1 MNRRRSRTRMRENN
15 FRSISLFVLFNLI
28 NCLTA
33 SAQVVNDSIMVD
45 GNYRT
50 FHYQAPAPSS
60 KPQHIIFILHGSG
73 GNGMEMMPR
82 SSSLQNIAEKEK
94 ILLVFPDGY
103 KHFWNECRK
112 AATSD
117 ANLENIDE
125 QTFFLSMIRRLSS
138 TFGTDTNTA
147 FALGF
152 SGGGHMSYKLALTL
166 PKKFKAITAVVA
178 NLPDSSN
185 MDCTASGVPVSVM
198 IVNGT
203 ADGVNPYNGGE
214 VKVSNV
220 KLGTVRSTDQTF
232 HYWSSL
238 AGYSGEPKKETL
250 PDTVKADS
258 VNIERYSYRS
268 AAKSEVILVKVI
280 NGTHSFPPGFD
291 IFLEGW
297 SFFKR
302 QLSTIR

>member
-1 MNRRRSRTRMRENN
+1 MRVNN
-15 FRSISLFVLFNLI
+15 FKSISLFILFNI
-28 NCLTA
+28 FSWLTA
-33 SAQVVNDSIMVD
+33 FGQVVNDSILVD

-50 FHYQAPAPSS
+50 FHFQKPAPSS
-60 KPQHIIFILHGSG
+60 SPQHIIFILHGSG
-73 GNGMEMMPR
+73 GNGMQMFREA
-82 SSSLQNIAEKEK
+82 SSLQTIADRER
-94 ILLVFPDGY
+94 ILLVYPDGY

-117 ANLENIDE
+117 ANLENINE
-125 QTFFLSMIRRLSS
+125 QTFFLSMIRRLSL

-166 PKKFKAITAVVA
+166 PDKFKAITAVVA
-178 NLPDSSN
+178 NLPDSVN
-185 MDCTASGVPVSVM
+185 MDCTESGIPVSVM

-220 KLGTVRSTDQTF
+220 KLGTVRSTEQTF
-232 HYWSSL
+232 RYWSSL
-238 AGYSGEPKKETL
+238 AGYSGEPRKEAL
-250 PDTVKADS
+250 PDTIKTDS
-258 VNIERYSYRS
+258 VSIERYSYRS
-268 AAKSEVILVKVI
+268 AGRPEVNLVKVI

-302 QLSTIR
+302 QLAVLR